1 MMKKATVK
9 KSMMYTVD
17 LTKIDGDGAFP
28 CPKCGSIISPDD
40 ESEEVYQIVE
50 TKVKND
56 ELAELMLTCNKC
68 GITIKL
74 VGFLSQP
81 EDKPKSSKNRLE
93 LLFHFKSPT
102 YNSKNYPQDDA
113 IKKTIKNR
121 TQIFRIFTY

>member
-1 MMKKATVK
+1 MMKKATAK

-40 ESEEVYQIVE
+40 ESEETYQIVE

-68 GITIKL
+68 GSTIKL
-74 VGFLSQP
+74 VGFLSQ
-81 EDKPKSSKNRLE
+81 LE
-93 LLFHFKSPT
+93 
-102 YNSKNYPQDDA
+102 N
-113 IKKTIKNR
+113 KT
-121 TQIFRIFTY
+121 